1 MITSM
6 TGFGRSCIEGD
17 VGQVSVEIR
26 SVNARFLDIQIRCPQ
41 NVQSIE
47 QLIRERFQ
55 TVVNRGK
62 VSVHVS
68 IDSFD
73 QDSSMPILNEKI
85 VDRYLKEAEKLME
98 MGGIIGDIDLGL
110 IMQLPDVFTKDSTE
124 TQCQQLQDLVVEGF
138 EKAKD
143 DFLRMRETEG
153 SLLANDIRMRIENIV
168 SILADVSDR
177 IPVVRKQV
185 NDRLRKRVEDL
196 LESQEIDEGRLAME
210 VTLIAERSDITE
222 ELVRF
227 DSHNKQFI
235 EMLTAGG
242 EVGRKFNFLLQEMN
256 REANTVSSKVAN
268 TDIVHMMLEI
278 KEELERIREQVQNL
292 A

>member
-1 MITSM
+1 M
-6 TGFGRSCIEGD
+6 TGFGRSCVEGD

-41 NVQSIE
+41 SVQSIE
-47 QLIRERFQ
+47 QIIRQRFQ

-62 VSVHVS
+62 ISVHVS

-73 QDSSMPILNEKI
+73 QDSAMPILNEKI
-85 VDRYLKEAEKLME
+85 VDRYLKEAKRLME
-98 MGGIIGDIDLGL
+98 MDGIIGDIDLGL

-124 TQCQQLQDLVVEGF
+124 TQYQHLQDLVLEGF
-138 EKAKD
+138 EKAKNE
-143 DFLRMRETEG
+143 FLRMRETEG
-153 SLLANDIRMRIENIV
+153 SLLANDIKMRIENIV
-168 SILADVSDR
+168 SILADVSDEV
-177 IPVVRKQV
+177 PVVRKQV
-185 NDRLRKRVEDL
+185 NDRLRKRIEDL
-196 LESQEIDEGRLAME
+196 LESEDIDESRLAME

-235 EMLTAGG
+235 ETLTAGG
-242 EVGRKFNFLLQEMN
+242 EVGRRFNFLLQEMN

-268 TDIVHMMLEI
+268 TNIVHKMLEI
-278 KEELERIREQVQNL
+278 KEELERVREQVQNL

>member
-1 MITSM
+1 M
-6 TGFGRSCIEGD
+6 TGFGRSCVEGD

-41 NVQSIE
+41 SVQSIE
-47 QLIRERFQ
+47 QIIRQRFQ

-62 VSVHVS
+62 ISVHVS

-73 QDSSMPILNEKI
+73 QDSAMPILNEKI
-85 VDRYLKEAEKLME
+85 VDRYLKEAKRLME
-98 MGGIIGDIDLGL
+98 MDGIIGDIDLGL

-124 TQCQQLQDLVVEGF
+124 TQYQHLQDLVLEGF
-138 EKAKD
+138 EKAKNE
-143 DFLRMRETEG
+143 FLRMRETEG
-153 SLLANDIRMRIENIV
+153 SLLANDIKMRIENIV
-168 SILADVSDR
+168 SILADVSDEV
-177 IPVVRKQV
+177 PVVRKQV
-185 NDRLRKRVEDL
+185 NDRLRKRIEDL
-196 LESQEIDEGRLAME
+196 LESEDIDESRLAME

-235 EMLTAGG
+235 ETLTAGG
-242 EVGRKFNFLLQEMN
+242 EVGRRLNFLLQEMN

-268 TDIVHMMLEI
+268 TNIVHKMLEI
-278 KEELERIREQVQNL
+278 KEELERVREQVQNL

>member
-1 MITSM
+1 M
-6 TGFGRSCIEGD
+6 TGFGRSCVEGD
-17 VGQVSVEIR
+17 VGQVSIEIR

-41 NVQSIE
+41 SVQSIE
-47 QLIRERFQ
+47 QIIRQRFQ

-62 VSVHVS
+62 ISVHVS

-73 QDSSMPILNEKI
+73 QDSAMPILNEKI
-85 VDRYLKEAEKLME
+85 VGRYLKEAKRLME
-98 MGGIIGDIDLGL
+98 MDGIIGDIDLGL

-124 TQCQQLQDLVVEGF
+124 TQYQHLQDLVLEGF
-138 EKAKD
+138 EKAKNE
-143 DFLRMRETEG
+143 FLRMRETEG
-153 SLLANDIRMRIENIV
+153 SLLANDIKMRIENIV
-168 SILADVSDR
+168 SILADVSDEV
-177 IPVVRKQV
+177 PVVRKQV
-185 NDRLRKRVEDL
+185 NDRLRRRIEDL
-196 LESQEIDEGRLAME
+196 LESEDIDESRLAME

-235 EMLTAGG
+235 ETLTAGG
-242 EVGRKFNFLLQEMN
+242 EVGRRFNFLLQEMN

-268 TDIVHMMLEI
+268 TNIVHKMLEI
-278 KEELERIREQVQNL
+278 KEELERVREQVQNL